1 MKLKNYMPVHVN
13 NKQEDEEFLE
23 MCRKLQYMKTYNPK
37 GWVISGIQR
46 HFDIYK
52 ENTCYYIQNN
62 TLFYESKEYFEF
74 CEEKEI
80 VEFKDLDK

>member
-37 GWVISGIQR
+37 GWVISGIQS
-46 HFDIYK
+46 HFDI
-52 ENTCYYIQNN
+52 YIQNN